1 MEAEVLEIKLEDSR
15 SLGSLALKPFEFK
28 LNASFLTR
36 EKSLKTENDLFENL
50 EPDFGDTSI
59 LQVSGIGRIDH
70 SSLFTEDSGFE
81 NLLDSFESPKSPLNQ
96 TVILHSK
103 KSSCHKYQ
111 EEFLNRLEEMSQEVT
126 ELKKQKLKKSEEIKK
141 FKRNMVLKRE
151 SLEKEKKEL
160 LEKIEKAK
168 NFAENCQNNNFTKE
182 DLETELKYLKIK
194 EDETKKQLS
203 RLKNSVESIQQEIH
217 SVSCQSRNSRIT
229 SKVMIKSLETKI
241 NNQKIKN
248 LLLEQEISKLENTSL
263 FKSLPNESDKS
274 VDLIK
279 QSLNNK
285 LQTLY
290 TQKLSFEKEL
300 KAIPNPKNWENRRR
314 ILLLELE
321 IDLLNPKITKLESFL
336 NK

>member
-15 SLGSLALKPFEFK
+15 SLGSLALKSFEFK

-36 EKSLKTENDLFENL
+36 EKSLKTENNLFENL

-59 LQVSGIGRIDH
+59 LQVSGIGKLDH
-70 SSLFTEDSGFE
+70 SPLFTEDSGFE

-151 SLEKEKKEL
+151 SLESEKKEL
-160 LEKIEKAK
+160 LEKIEKSK
-168 NFAENCQNNNFTKE
+168 NFAQNYQNNNFTRE
-182 DLETELKYLKIK
+182 DLETELKHLRIK
-194 EDETKKQLS
+194 EEETKKELS
-203 RLKNSVESIQQEIH
+203 RLKNSVESIQQEIY
-217 SVSCQSRNSRIT
+217 SVSYQSRNSKIT
-229 SKVMIKSLETKI
+229 SKVMLKSLETKI
-241 NNQKIKN
+241 SSQKTKN

-290 TQKLSFEKEL
+290 SQKLSFEKEL